1 MSEFLRQGLI
11 IVIKINHHHHHVT
24 PVQQGSHRCGHI
36 GGLR

>member
-1 MSEFLRQGLI
+1 MSEFLRQTLI
-11 IVIKINHHHHHVT
+11 IVIKINHHIT